1 MIGQKEHTTELDAFF
16 VSKYKKD
23 RTQERLKRNNKPHH
37 KLTFSSKVNE
47 YSLIDKNNV
56 NISKVVRVPKK
67 NLDFYLEKEI
77 NKRDQNKREL
87 LNIKYN
93 ILFELNN
100 EKQYETILNKID
112 PLEIE
117 INKNKSEIDKFTK
130 IKQESMIKVNNK
142 MESLL
147 MEKQIVIEQLQE
159 DIDMDGLE
167 QYVKV
172 TKELFDTNKMKR
184 NIESSIIEIDV

>member
-1 MIGQKEHTTELDAFF
+1 
-16 VSKYKKD
+16 
-23 RTQERLKRNNKPHH
+23 
-37 KLTFSSKVNE
+37 
-47 YSLIDKNNV
+47 
-56 NISKVVRVPKK
+56 
-67 NLDFYLEKEI
+67 
-77 NKRDQNKREL
+77 
-87 LNIKYN
+87 
-93 ILFELNN
+93 
-100 EKQYETILNKID
+100 
-112 PLEIE
+112 
-117 INKNKSEIDKFTK
+117 
-130 IKQESMIKVNNK
+130 MIKVNNK